1 VNTDDPHLIDGL
13 NSWVATAPEPVL
25 TVTDHT
31 AVIADVRFVW
41 HGMRCCWCRQPVA
54 LWTDGGTIDV
64 GLASGRPRR
73 RPPATGAHWYQTYR
87 PSGIPPIPDDC
98 PHPNCRRPATRTL
111 STGEQV
117 PTGWLDG
124 TWRLGPGPFAI
135 SRYLNERCPIPANP
149 KTSRLLNEVWS
160 TLRRTHPDLAAAAD
174 AYDADRRRRAER
186 G

>member
-1 VNTDDPHLIDGL
+1 VNAGDPRLTGGL
-13 NSWVATAPEPVL
+13 HPWVATAPEPLL
-25 TVTDHT
+25 TITGHT
-31 AVIADVRFVW
+31 AVIAVVRFVW

-73 RPPATGAHWYQTYR
+73 RSPATGAHWYQTYR
-87 PSGIPPIPDDC
+87 PCGVPAIPDDC
-98 PHPNCRRPATRTL
+98 PHPNCHRPATRTL

-124 TWRLGPGPFAI
+124 TWRLDTGPFTLSA
-135 SRYLNERCPIPANP
+135 RTDERCPQPANP
-149 KTSRLLNEVWS
+149 KTSRLLDEVWS
-160 TLRRTHPDLAAAAD
+160 TLRRTHTDLADAAD
-174 AYDADRRRRAER
+174 AYAAEQHRPAER